1 MSCNSEYLSQ
11 LNREKFMLE
20 MKIYEETTRLNK
32 ALADRGKREHSEP
45 PYKVSIIP
53 GQLVGIAPG
62 AQGFCVDCCT
72 KQCRAKHL

>member
-11 LNREKFMLE
+11 LKHERFILDI
-20 MKIYEETTRLNK
+20 KIYEEIKRLNQ
-32 ALADRGKREHSEP
+32 ALSDRSKRENTGP
-45 PYKVSIIP
+45 PTKVIIPP

-62 AQGFCVDCCT
+62 AHGFCVDCCT